1 MIKKKIDNYLSRV
14 VNRSLEKLRFQNG
27 CSTLNLSRY
36 NYKNVKKIIETD
48 LKIYSQ
54 NGEDGIIDYLLFSL
68 NIEKPKFIEIGVGDY
83 SESNTRFLFERTS
96 GEGLII
102 DIIDNFEKK
111 VKENVKIWKGNLKIL
126 QQNID
131 ANNILDILKN
141 NNFSQKIDLLSLDID
156 GIDYWILKELPKNF
170 CKILVAE
177 YNPYFGDKFKITVPN
192 IKNFNR
198 SSYHYSNL
206 CFGASLPALID
217 LLKTKGMN
225 FVGTNLFKNNAFFV
239 NNDFVKMLNLEKIN
253 EIDLKLY
260 VNANFRESR
269 NISGSMSYID
279 PKNVLNQI
287 KDCKIID
294 LSNSINEEKKI
305 IDLIS
310 EK

>member
-1 MIKKKIDNYLSRV
+1 M
-14 VNRSLEKLRFQNG
+14 EK
-27 CSTLNLSRY
+27 
-36 NYKNVKKIIETD
+36 D
-48 LKIYSQ
+48 
-54 NGEDGIIDYLLFSL
+54 
-68 NIEKPKFIEIGVGDY
+68 
-83 SESNTRFLFERTS
+83 
-96 GEGLII
+96 
-102 DIIDNFEKK
+102 
-111 VKENVKIWKGNLKIL
+111 
-126 QQNID
+126 
-131 ANNILDILKN
+131 
-141 NNFSQKIDLLSLDID
+141 DLLLIPYQ
-156 GIDYWILKELPKNF
+156 YWILKELPKNF

-217 LLKTKGMN
+217 LLKTKGMD

-253 EIDLKLY
+253 ELDLKLY